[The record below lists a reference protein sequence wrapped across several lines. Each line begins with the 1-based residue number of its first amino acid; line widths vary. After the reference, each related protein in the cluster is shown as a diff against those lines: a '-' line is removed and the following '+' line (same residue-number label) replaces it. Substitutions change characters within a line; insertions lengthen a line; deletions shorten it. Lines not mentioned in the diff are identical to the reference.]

1 MRIKCPNCQNSM
13 TITLIWEDH
22 SNYSVTHTKE
32 YSCEC
37 SCEFEVNFVAT
48 SPIILKKPIDK

>member
-1 MRIKCPNCQNSM
+1 M
-13 TITLIWEDH
+13 TITLTWEDH
-22 SNYSVTHTKE
+22 SSYSVTHTKE

-37 SCEFEVNFVAT
+37 GCEFEVNFVAT